1 MTSYHIYNKIP
12 ITSLR
17 LSDTSSYTRP
27 YPFHNWHPPVTVTFL
42 LFRHAS
48 SLHPGLHTGCF
59 LCLGCTSN
67 QFFMSGFSVHMRET
81 QRGLPG
87 AQKSKAA
94 PLHRTHHI
102 MRWCFLQVEKKESE
116 CDIAQSCPTPCDPT
130 DYSLPHSSVHGIFR
144 ARVLEG
150 VAISFSRRSS
160 WPRDQ
165 ILVSQEY
172 WRGLPL
178 PSPEDLPD
186 PGMTALVSRII
197 GRRFT
202 IWAPGKP

>member
-67 QFFMSGFSVHMRET
+67 QFFMSGFSVHMRAT

-94 PLHRTHHI
+94 PLHWTHHI

-116 CDIAQSCPTPCDPT
+116 CEVAQSCPTPCDPM
-130 DYSLPHSSVHGIFR
+130 DYIAYRTPLSMG
-144 ARVLEG
+144 
-150 VAISFSRRSS
+150 FSG
-160 WPRDQ
+160 
-165 ILVSQEY
+165 QEY
-172 WRGLPL
+172 WRGLPF

-186 PGMTALVSRII
+186 PGIKSWSPKSTGGGCHFLLQRIFLTQGWQPWSPAL
-197 GRRFT
+197 
-202 IWAPGKP
+202 